1 MSVRESSRAGT
12 FVFRIFN
19 TFIMTVIVI
28 ATLYPFWYILV
39 SSFSSI
45 SHIIGSQI
53 ILWPDGIHLDAY
65 RQIFRNNL
73 IPNAYK
79 ITLIVTIGGTTLSM
93 IMTILAAYVLSRKTL
108 PGQKWLTMFAVFTML
123 FNGGLVPTY
132 LLVNSLK
139 MTNTLWALIFPGALS
154 TYNMV
159 IMRNFFSGIP
169 ESLYEA
175 AAIDGISYTRYLT
188 RILLPLSLPSLATI
202 TLFYAVSYWNAYF
215 NSVIY
220 IRDSRLWPMQTLLRQ
235 VLQTAQMENMM
246 YDDARKSV
254 APETLKDAMIVITMI
269 PILCVYPFVQKH
281 FVKGVML
288 GSVKG

>member
-139 MTNTLWALIFPGALS
+139 MTNTLWELIFPGALS

-235 VLQTAQMENMM
+235 ILMANQYEMLF
-246 YDDARKSV
+246 DDGGRSV
-254 APETLKDAMIVITMI
+254 ASEMMKDAMIVLTAM
-269 PILCVYPFVQKH
+269 PIICVYPFLQKY
-281 FVKGVML
+281 FVKGVL
-288 GSVKG
+288 VGSVKG

>member
-1 MSVRESSRAGT
+1 
-12 FVFRIFN
+12 
-19 TFIMTVIVI
+19 MTVIVI

-175 AAIDGISYTRYLT
+175 APLNANFDTKLAFIFFFFFACFYTGILQIRPHYSLYCSRFCNNRSHKRQICFFSPLASPHESSDFCFSRPQKPPFPPKNAPYSGRLVTCQ
-188 RILLPLSLPSLATI
+188 RIKS
-202 TLFYAVSYWNAYF
+202 
-215 NSVIY
+215 
-220 IRDSRLWPMQTLLRQ
+220 SR
-235 VLQTAQMENMM
+235 V
-246 YDDARKSV
+246 
-254 APETLKDAMIVITMI
+254 
-269 PILCVYPFVQKH
+269 
-281 FVKGVML
+281 
-288 GSVKG
+288 